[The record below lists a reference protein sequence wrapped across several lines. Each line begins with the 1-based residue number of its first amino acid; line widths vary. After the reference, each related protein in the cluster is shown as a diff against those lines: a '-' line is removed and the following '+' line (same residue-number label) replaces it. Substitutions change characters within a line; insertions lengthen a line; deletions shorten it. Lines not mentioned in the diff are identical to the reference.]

1 MKQRYK
7 LCKSFLEGVLKD
19 LTIEEQTT
27 VRFENGGT
35 YGGGWSGSR
44 HKVTGI
50 DAEPEPDTSPSPQA
64 IIATVGEPNAGSL
77 IFCP

>member
-7 LCKSFLEGVLKD
+7 VRKTFLEGTLKGI
-19 LTIEEQTT
+19 TIEEQST
-27 VRFENGGT
+27 VRFEIGKN

-44 HKVTGI
+44 YRVTGI

-64 IIATVGEPNAGSL
+64 IIATV
-77 IFCP
+77 